1 VYGDADGTTPN
12 PGEAMTAYADRI
24 ARAPRTLSE
33 REQRALLA
41 VTGQHKDGFRDH
53 VIFSL
58 ALGTALREHELLAL
72 DIGDVFDDGR
82 ARRRVQLRVFK
93 RSSDDVGMQ
102 EVILPDNTRA
112 KLDKLLAWKR
122 QAGESLGA
130 DAPVFVSRKGNRL
143 STRQL
148 RHAFKQWQA
157 RADFDGLF
165 SFHALRHTAC
175 TNLYRASRDI
185 RLTQRFARHKTIT
198 STAIYTHPTDE
209 DLIRSLQQLTC

>member
-1 VYGDADGTTPN
+1 
-12 PGEAMTAYADRI
+12 MTAYADRI
-24 ARAPRTLSE
+24 ARAPRTLSG

>member
-1 VYGDADGTTPN
+1 
-12 PGEAMTAYADRI
+12 MTAYADRI
-24 ARAPRTLSE
+24 ARAPRPLSE

-72 DIGDVFDDGR
+72 DVGDVFDGGR

-93 RSSDDVGMQ
+93 RSNDDVAMQ
-102 EVILPDNTRA
+102 EILLPDAVRA
-112 KLDKLLAWKR
+112 KLDKLYAWKR
-122 QAGESLGA
+122 QAGEDLDGGA
-130 DAPVFVSRKGNRL
+130 PLFVSRKGNRL

-148 RHAFKQWQA
+148 RHAFKRWQE
-157 RADFDGLF
+157 RAGFDRPF

-185 RLTQRFARHKTIT
+185 RLTQRFARHKAIT

-209 DLIRSLQQLTC
+209 DLLRSLAQLTC